1 MVLYKLT
8 VAHVYGFHKQMSTA
22 MLTCSQYSYHKLRSR
37 QTEFLLVYNFFLHFL
52 KILTIFTEQIN

>member
-37 QTEFLLVYNFFLHFL
+37 QT
-52 KILTIFTEQIN
+52 